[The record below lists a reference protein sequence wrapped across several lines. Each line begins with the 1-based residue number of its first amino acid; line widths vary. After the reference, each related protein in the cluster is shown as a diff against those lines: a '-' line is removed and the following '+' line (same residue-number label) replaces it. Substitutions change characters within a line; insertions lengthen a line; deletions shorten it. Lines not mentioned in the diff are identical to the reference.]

1 MRGKSFRKRVNSAK
15 VTPSYPRK
23 GRLWSITGRPR
34 HSQQAAVVGRFERF
48 ACTQQT
54 AVREFTAALPTAAH
68 AFQAGLAQRGN
79 LVPQV
84 PHPLNQVAR
93 MARCIRRKSGNPGGR
108 PTDYREEFIESVQTF
123 CADGYSLTAFAG
135 EIGVCR
141 DTISEWCS
149 VHPEFSV
156 AVSRAKAKRARWWEE
171 RAREIAQNG
180 GPGGQATMVI
190 FGLKNHAPDDFK
202 EVTRQEHTGK
212 DGGPIA
218 TQILTPEQKAEQAV
232 RLIDETFGLVSHGG
246 ADADR

>member
-1 MRGKSFRKRVNSAK
+1 MPA
-15 VTPSYPRK
+15 
-23 GRLWSITGRPR
+23 
-34 HSQQAAVVGRFERF
+34 
-48 ACTQQT
+48 
-54 AVREFTAALPTAAH
+54 
-68 AFQAGLAQRGN
+68 
-79 LVPQV
+79 
-84 PHPLNQVAR
+84 
-93 MARCIRRKSGNPGGR
+93 GR
-108 PTDYREEFIESVQTF
+108 PTDYLEEFAERVETF

-135 EIGVCR
+135 EIGFCR
-141 DTISEWCS
+141 ATINNWCGEF
-149 VHPEFSV
+149 PEFLE
-156 AVSRAKAKRARWWEE
+156 AVNRAKAARARWWEE
-171 RAREIAQNG
+171 RAREIAQKG

>member
-1 MRGKSFRKRVNSAK
+1 
-15 VTPSYPRK
+15 
-23 GRLWSITGRPR
+23 
-34 HSQQAAVVGRFERF
+34 
-48 ACTQQT
+48 
-54 AVREFTAALPTAAH
+54 
-68 AFQAGLAQRGN
+68 
-79 LVPQV
+79 
-84 PHPLNQVAR
+84 

-171 RAREIAQNG
+171 RAREIAQKG
-180 GPGGQATMVI
+180 GPGGQATMAI

-212 DGGPIA
+212 DGGPIEVDHP
-218 TQILTPEQKAEQAV
+218 TPEERAASAV
-232 RLIDETFGLVSHGG
+232 ALIDETFGTVLHGRG
-246 ADADR
+246 DADR